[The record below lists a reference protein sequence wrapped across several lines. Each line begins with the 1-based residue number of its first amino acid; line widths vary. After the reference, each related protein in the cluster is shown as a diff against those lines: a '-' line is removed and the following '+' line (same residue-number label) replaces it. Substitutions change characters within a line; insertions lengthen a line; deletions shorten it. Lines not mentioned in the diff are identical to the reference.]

1 MRWLKEFYFS
11 RKFVLYNSVH
21 AIFIFI
27 KEKCGMRSETFFF
40 LSLFSAPCHYP
51 CLVTV
56 FFYGEKAVIAVL
68 NSLAKLASPF
78 FHDACRYTYHKL
90 ANFLCDHRFSRV
102 SQKVRLRLCFICLF
116 LTIIASRNSF
126 AKFTSYF
133 CRVTFN
139 HSFSPSQKG
148 LFHIQPSCTRLCCIF
163 FIFLF
168 F

>member
-1 MRWLKEFYFS
+1 MW
-11 RKFVLYNSVH
+11 H
-21 AIFIFI
+21 
-27 KEKCGMRSETFFF
+27 EKRNVFF

-148 LFHIQPSCTRLCCIF
+148 LFHIQPSCTRLCCIC
-163 FIFLF
+163 FIFLRSYWDKKKRSRITTDTPTNPLKKSKKLIG
-168 F
+168 

>member
-1 MRWLKEFYFS
+1 MVERILFFS
-11 RKFVLYNSVH
+11 KICTVN

-90 ANFLCDHRFSRV
+90 ANFFMRSPLFARKSESSSEIVFYLFISYDYCFT
-102 SQKVRLRLCFICLF
+102 KFICEIHLIF
-116 LTIIASRNSF
+116 LSRYFQSQLF
-126 AKFTSYF
+126 AKSE
-133 CRVTFN
+133 RPI
-139 HSFSPSQKG
+139 S
-148 LFHIQPSCTRLCCIF
+148 
-163 FIFLF
+163 
-168 F
+168 